1 MMTVSLPPT
10 RNSGFSRPDPCAGA
24 ALKALLFS
32 LLLSP
37 VVCSG
42 ESLVEAAP
50 AEAGLP
56 ATLTEAL
63 SGVLR
68 GAVEQNQI
76 AGAEAMVLL
85 GDEIVYH
92 GAEGFLQKD
101 LQPIPIDRGTLF
113 DLASLTKVLV
123 TTTSLMILVERG
135 EIELSDPVSKHLS
148 DFRRAGYEGITL
160 RSLLTHTSGLPHLT
174 GFFERHRGKVIYRRN
189 LFDLPLRAQPGTTRV
204 YSDTGMI
211 VAGWVVEEAA
221 GMRLDRFASE
231 NIFKPLGMTST
242 GFNPPYREWT
252 RTAATE
258 YCPWRDKILRGE
270 VHDEN
275 AWSLGGVAGHAGLFS
290 TASDLAVFC
299 RMMLQEGEWNG
310 VRILSAESVREMIT
324 PQPLPD
330 SEFQGLGWQ
339 LQEERGQ
346 KTGSLISPRT
356 YGHTGFTGTSLWLD
370 PDYDLAVILLT
381 NAVHPSRITAERA
394 PVRQGFHRI
403 VSEAVEAS
411 IPSRYSPPSPRK

>member
-1 MMTVSLPPT
+1 MTVNLPPT
-10 RNSGFSRPDPCAGA
+10 RSSGFSRPLLNVLA
-24 ALKALLFS
+24 AARLLVLS
-32 LLLSP
+32 VLLSP
-37 VVCSG
+37 ALCPA
-42 ESLVEAAP
+42 ESLVEVAP
-50 AEAGLP
+50 ADAGLP

-63 SGVLR
+63 RGVLR
-68 GAVEQNQI
+68 EAVEKNQI

-85 GDEIVYH
+85 GDNVVYH
-92 GAEGFLQKD
+92 GAEGFLQKV
-101 LQPIPIDRGTLF
+101 LQPVPIEDGALF
-113 DLASLTKVLV
+113 DLASLTKVVV

-135 EIELSDPVSKHLS
+135 EIDLSDPVSKHLS
-148 DFRRAGYEGITL
+148 DFRRAGYEDITI

-174 GFFERHRGKVIYRRN
+174 GFFEKHRGKVIYRRN
-189 LFDLPLRAQPGTTRV
+189 LFDLPLRAEPGTTRV

-242 GFNPPYREWT
+242 GYNPPYREWT

-290 TASDLAVFC
+290 IAADLAVFC

-310 VRILSAESVREMIT
+310 ARILGAESVREMIT
-324 PQPLPD
+324 PQPIPD
-330 SEFQGLGWQ
+330 SDFQGLGWQ

-411 IPSRYSPPSPRK
+411 VQPRNQSPPSSE

>member
-1 MMTVSLPPT
+1 MRS
-10 RNSGFSRPDPCAGA
+10 SGFSRPSLIGFA
-24 ALKALLFS
+24 AARLLVLS
-32 LLLSP
+32 LILTP
-37 VVCSG
+37 AMRPA
-42 ESLVEAAP
+42 ESMVEVAP
-50 AEAGLP
+50 ADAGLP
-56 ATLTEAL
+56 STLTARL
-63 SGVLR
+63 SEVLR
-68 GAVEQNQI
+68 EAVERNQI

-85 GDEIVYH
+85 GDKVVYH
-92 GAEGFLQKD
+92 GAEGFLQKV
-101 LQPIPIDRGTLF
+101 LQPVPIDKGALF
-113 DLASLTKVLV
+113 DLASLTKVVV
-123 TTTSLMILVERG
+123 TTTSLMILLDRG
-135 EIELSDPVSKHLS
+135 EIDLSDPVSKHLS
-148 DFRRAGYEGITL
+148 DFRREGYENITL

-174 GFFERHRGKVIYRRN
+174 GFFEKHRGKVIYRRN
-189 LFDLPLRAQPGTTRV
+189 LFDLPLRAEPGTTRV

-211 VAGWVVEEAA
+211 VAGWVVEEVA

-242 GFNPPYREWT
+242 GYNPPYREWT

-290 TASDLAVFC
+290 TAADLAVFC

-310 VRILSAESVREMIT
+310 VRILSAESVRKMTT
-324 PQPLPD
+324 PQPIPD
-330 SEFQGLGWQ
+330 YEFQGLGWQ
-339 LQEERGQ
+339 IQEERGQ

-394 PVRQGFHRI
+394 PVREGFHRI

-411 IPSRYSPPSPRK
+411 IPPKNPSPPARD